1 MRWLCSS
8 QDRGASQEV
17 GMAWHTAW
25 LPLTDGPQ
33 AGGAEAG
40 SRPTQFLPQGL
51 ILGLLIMAPGMG
63 WQLPKG
69 KPSSCRAA
77 P

>member
-1 MRWLCSS
+1 
-8 QDRGASQEV
+8 
-17 GMAWHTAW
+17 MAWHTAWQLGAVSW

-33 AGGAEAG
+33 AGRAQAG
-40 SRPTQFLPQGL
+40 SRPTQFLPQEF
-51 ILGLLIMAPGMG
+51 IMGLLIMAPEMG

-69 KPSSCRAA
+69 RPSCCHAA